1 MYPLWGWLS
10 DPCRLFPAAG
20 LWSSDETD
28 EDWPSGFVFA
38 PVGVELQDSTPADST
53 RKKGRTRRGA
63 DWSINRGFMISPKD
77 FRAAGR
83 ITPSAPFACE
93 S

>member
-1 MYPLWGWLS
+1 MTGEQCYPLWGWLS

-38 PVGVELQDSTPADST
+38 PVGVELQDSASRLHAPEGERAVQPD
-53 RKKGRTRRGA
+53 REALDRG
-63 DWSINRGFMISPKD
+63 SCS
-77 FRAAGR
+77 
-83 ITPSAPFACE
+83 
-93 S
+93 